1 MMLKRLIL
9 APALAALMALPAQAE
24 KLSLD
29 AISSY
34 INGLKTAEAEFRQIN
49 ADGSTSSGR
58 VLIASV
64 MPDSAALKAG
74 LKGGDEVL
82 SADGKPVSRSSD
94 LVG

>member
-34 INGLKTAEAEFRQIN
+34 INGLKTAR
-49 ADGSTSSGR
+49 S
-58 VLIASV
+58 
-64 MPDSAALKAG
+64 MPTAAPPAAG
-74 LKGGDEVL
+74 C
-82 SADGKPVSRSSD
+82 
-94 LVG
+94 

>member
-58 VLIASV
+58 VLIERPGRMRFEYAPPDLTLVLAS
-64 MPDSAALKAG
+64 AG
-74 LKGGDEVL
+74 QV
-82 SADGKPVSRSSD
+82 AIFDG
-94 LVG
+94 